1 MNICYGGVNAAN
13 DRMNKFGY
21 ILLLSLLAGGDVCLK
36 TEKSFADVKVMV
48 VDNRRSADLRVYI
61 TDSMFEGMG
70 NDGIWRFTIY
80 GYSSTSIAFT
90 TNTNDADIKVCF
102 VSNAYE
108 SGWTRRILTNTR
120 HKLKG
125 AFE

>member
-1 MNICYGGVNAAN
+1 
-13 DRMNKFGY
+13 MNKFGY
-21 ILLLSLLAGGDVCLK
+21 ILLLSLLTGGNVCLK
-36 TEKSFADVKVMV
+36 TDKPFADVKVIV

-61 TDSMFEGMG
+61 TDRMFEGMG

-80 GYSSTSIAFT
+80 GHCSTSIAFT
-90 TNTNDADIKVCF
+90 TNTNEADIKVCF
-102 VSNAYE
+102 VSSTYE

-125 AFE
+125 TFE